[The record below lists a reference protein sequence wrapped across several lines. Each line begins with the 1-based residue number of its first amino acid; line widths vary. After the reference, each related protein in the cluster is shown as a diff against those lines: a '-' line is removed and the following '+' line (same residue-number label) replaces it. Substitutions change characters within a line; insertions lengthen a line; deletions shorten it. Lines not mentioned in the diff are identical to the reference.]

1 MLTLKWY
8 QLKIQTD
15 FRRYGDRKY
24 DGGRTVCISA
34 DLPSNNEI
42 MAVRAMIVKWITM
55 RLLE

>member
-24 DGGRTVCISA
+24 DGGRTMCISA

-42 MAVRAMIVKWITM
+42 MAVRAMIVK
-55 RLLE
+55 